1 VRTTGHYLMEVE
13 ELTTSPLT
21 LAPSCAHPEV
31 GSEPQGCDQ
40 PYRTIP
46 PLAFQA
52 LGVVFRNQSSG
63 STPPGSPPEDSLPR
77 FGPTRTAGR
86 GEGSR

>member
-1 VRTTGHYLMEVE
+1 MRTTGHYLMEVG

-21 LAPSCAHPEV
+21 LAPSCAHPEF

-52 LGVVFRNQSSG
+52 LGVVFRSQSSG
-63 STPPGSPPEDSLPR
+63 STPPGIASRRLAAPVWTHAYGGAR
-77 FGPTRTAGR
+77 R
-86 GEGSR
+86 G